1 MPDGSPQA
9 HTKKTQVLGKAC
21 QESNY
26 RTSEMPGR
34 RVLCYRTVER
44 QARNGVKSSAGS
56 LGCRLI
62 FTMVFMTDLGN
73 FPRAAGP

>member
-1 MPDGSPQA
+1 MPDGSAQA

-34 RVLCYRTVER
+34 RVLCYRTGKASEKWSQVFCR
-44 QARNGVKSSAGS
+44 KLALPTTGIHYGVHDRS
-56 LGCRLI
+56 R
-62 FTMVFMTDLGN
+62 
-73 FPRAAGP
+73 